1 MPTRTSSARTRTIQS
16 IAHGASSHVCVITFR
31 VSAAA
36 GGRFSLGGGLPSR
49 SSDAPISRAVAASIL
64 LVSWVFL
71 GLLAGAVIVLIAA
84 EWPRLSDRLG
94 IGERMEARERRSR
107 AERKSKLRVVRD
119 ESEEFEASVRRD
131 LDRLPTIE
139 KKRDPRR

>member
-1 MPTRTSSARTRTIQS
+1 
-16 IAHGASSHVCVITFR
+16 
-31 VSAAA
+31 
-36 GGRFSLGGGLPSR
+36 
-49 SSDAPISRAVAASIL
+49 
-64 LVSWVFL
+64 VSWVFL

-94 IGERMEARERRSR
+94 IEDRMEARERRAR

-139 KKRDPRR
+139 KKPRR

>member
-1 MPTRTSSARTRTIQS
+1 
-16 IAHGASSHVCVITFR
+16 
-31 VSAAA
+31 
-36 GGRFSLGGGLPSR
+36 
-49 SSDAPISRAVAASIL
+49 
-64 LVSWVFL
+64 VSWVFV
-71 GLLAGAVIVLIAA
+71 GLLAGAVLVLVGA

-94 IGERMEARERRSR
+94 LDERFEARERRSR
-107 AERKSKLRVVRD
+107 AERKSKLRVVHD

>member
-1 MPTRTSSARTRTIQS
+1 
-16 IAHGASSHVCVITFR
+16 
-31 VSAAA
+31 
-36 GGRFSLGGGLPSR
+36 
-49 SSDAPISRAVAASIL
+49 
-64 LVSWVFL
+64 VSWVFV
-71 GLLAGAVIVLIAA
+71 GLLAGAVLVFIGA
-84 EWPRLSDRLG
+84 EWPRLS
-94 IGERMEARERRSR
+94 ERFGLDERRDARERQAR

>member
-1 MPTRTSSARTRTIQS
+1 M
-16 IAHGASSHVCVITFR
+16 
-31 VSAAA
+31 
-36 GGRFSLGGGLPSR
+36 
-49 SSDAPISRAVAASIL
+49 
-64 LVSWVFL
+64 FL
-71 GLLAGAVIVLIAA
+71 GLLAGAIVVLIAA

-94 IGERMEARERRSR
+94 IDERLEARERRAR

>member
-1 MPTRTSSARTRTIQS
+1 M
-16 IAHGASSHVCVITFR
+16 
-31 VSAAA
+31 
-36 GGRFSLGGGLPSR
+36 
-49 SSDAPISRAVAASIL
+49 
-64 LVSWVFL
+64 SWVFV
-71 GLLAGAVIVLIAA
+71 GLLAGAVLVLVGA

-94 IGERMEARERRSR
+94 LDERLEARERRSR

>member
-1 MPTRTSSARTRTIQS
+1 M
-16 IAHGASSHVCVITFR
+16 
-31 VSAAA
+31 
-36 GGRFSLGGGLPSR
+36 
-49 SSDAPISRAVAASIL
+49 
-64 LVSWVFL
+64 SWVFL
-71 GLLAGAVIVLIAA
+71 GLLAGAVVVLIAA
-84 EWPRLSDRLG
+84 EWPRLSNRLG
-94 IGERMEARERRSR
+94 IEHRLESRERRAR

>member
-1 MPTRTSSARTRTIQS
+1 MPRSRGGY
-16 IAHGASSHVCVITFR
+16 IAS
-31 VSAAA
+31 
-36 GGRFSLGGGLPSR
+36 
-49 SSDAPISRAVAASIL
+49 
-64 LVSWVFL
+64 VSWVFL
-71 GLLAGAVIVLIAA
+71 GLLAGAVVVLIVA
-84 EWPRLSDRLG
+84 EWPRVSSRLG
-94 IGERMEARERRSR
+94 IEERLEARERRAR